1 MIYEENIRNKRIKD
15 PLFSSVKKYLDQRLA
30 KIIAEGN
37 EEQIKVT
44 KERYEKLKYS
54 DVQIEPGVVFDNGK
68 IRSCFVSRTR
78 GFFHSDVL
86 IEKVTFDNILEDL
99 EFTDILEHTS
109 ESLVLGIK
117 KGDVTSGLYL
127 LTDANGLVLVL
138 DTGETTI
145 KAVYTLLGSI
155 HWYEMTLTIP
165 DSKDPVTER
174 SGSVLIK
181 SLNMDDKI
189 IPVYYRPHIQE

>member
-1 MIYEENIRNKRIKD
+1 M
-15 PLFSSVKKYLDQRLA
+15 
-30 KIIAEGN
+30 
-37 EEQIKVT
+37 
-44 KERYEKLKYS
+44 
-54 DVQIEPGVVFDNGK
+54 
-68 IRSCFVSRTR
+68 
-78 GFFHSDVL
+78 
-86 IEKVTFDNILEDL
+86 
-99 EFTDILEHTS
+99 
-109 ESLVLGIK
+109 GIK

-127 LTDANGLVLVL
+127 LTDANELVLVL